1 MSPSASSPRARSTP
15 LAESTLSSTRLRFLP
30 EALALAAL
38 LAITGVVYARD
49 LHTAAAY
56 DEGNYLASLD
66 ALRHGQHLGSDIFVD
81 QPPGW
86 YVLLQ
91 LDALVF
97 GNTVAGV
104 RTGLLVFSLFGIV
117 AAWACGRAFGG
128 PLAGLGAAVLLAI
141 APPFPS
147 LAARVEADPPATV
160 LCIVALALAAWAF
173 RNRTQPW
180 LAAAAGAVFVLAV
193 SVKLLAVAAAPPLL
207 ALALRRNNRLQ
218 ALAFVVAGGVVVV
231 LAFVIAYASVLHPL
245 WTGIYSAHAHAR
257 THVPGQPDFTDNVHR
272 VLHFLDLHTPFG
284 WVVPFGALVTV
295 TLRGW
300 RVWPLWLFAL
310 SAAAFVVWQKPLL
323 DHHLV
328 LLAAGLALPAGT
340 ALGRAL
346 DLMPR
351 PVAAA
356 AVVAGAVA
364 IAAALYQ
371 QNRQLRR
378 NDTQEPVQVRWA
390 VAQVRAHTAP
400 SDLVASDLPIV
411 PYLADRR
418 MPGSVI
424 DTSLTRIVGE
434 FTKPEE
440 MARLIDRS
448 GAKAVVVGRLFLA
461 KPAIVA
467 GIRKRFPHHL
477 QRYGT
482 TVYLR

>member
-1 MSPSASSPRARSTP
+1 V
-15 LAESTLSSTRLRFLP
+15 LSSTRLRLLS

-38 LAITGVVYARD
+38 LGIAGVVYARD
-49 LHTAAAY
+49 LHTAASY

-86 YVLLQ
+86 YLLLR
-91 LDALVF
+91 LDALFF

-104 RTGLLVFSLFGIV
+104 RTGLIVFSLVGIV
-117 AAWACGRAFGG
+117 AAWSCGRAFGG

-141 APPFPS
+141 APPFPA

-173 RNRTQPW
+173 RNRTRPW
-180 LAAAAGAVFVLAV
+180 LAAAAGAAFVLAI

-207 ALALRRNNRLQ
+207 ALLLRRNNRLQ
-218 ALAFVVAGGVVVV
+218 ALALFVVGGVVVV
-231 LAFVIAYASVLHPL
+231 VAFVIAYAGVLHPL
-245 WTGIYSAHAHAR
+245 WTGIYSAHIHSRA
-257 THVPGQPDFTDNVHR
+257 HVPGQPDLRENVHR

-284 WVVPFGALVTV
+284 WLVPAGALATV
-295 TLRGW
+295 ALRAW
-300 RVWPLWLFAL
+300 RLWPLWLFAL
-310 SAAAFVVWQKPLL
+310 SACAFAVLQKPLL

-328 LLAAGLALPAGT
+328 ILAAGLALPAGT
-340 ALGRAL
+340 ALGSAL
-346 DLMPR
+346 DLVPR
-351 PVAAA
+351 PVTAA
-356 AVVAGAVA
+356 AVAAGV
-364 IAAALYQ
+364 IVVAAALYQ

-378 NDTQEPVQVRWA
+378 NDAPEPAQVKWA
-390 VAQVRAHTAP
+390 VAQVRARTAP

-440 MARLIDRS
+440 MVRLIDRS
-448 GAKAVVVGRLFLA
+448 GAKAVVVGRLFLT

-467 GIRKRFPHHL
+467 GIRKRFPHRL
-477 QRYGT
+477 QRNGVT
-482 TVYLR
+482 LYLR